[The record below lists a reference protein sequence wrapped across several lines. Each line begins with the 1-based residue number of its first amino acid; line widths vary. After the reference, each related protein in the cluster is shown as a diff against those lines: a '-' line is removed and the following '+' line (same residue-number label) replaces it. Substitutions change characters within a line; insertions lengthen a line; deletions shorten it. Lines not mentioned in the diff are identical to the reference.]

1 MSITIDRARVRQ
13 FTARIFEQPIAR
25 ILMRLKVRPIAVTF
39 LGLMLAGVAAYLV
52 TVNELMWAGVILAI
66 SGSLDSIDGA
76 LARMSGSA
84 SSAGALLDSVVDR
97 LAEGIVL
104 LGVLILALDT
114 NDATLVTLVYIA
126 FAGSMLVSYVAA
138 RSQSLGSQQVV
149 GIMTRPERIIVLTV
163 GLLVGYLTIAIWVI
177 AILAPLTA
185 LHRFIHSWNKLQKGS
200 NP

>member
-1 MSITIDRARVRQ
+1 
-13 FTARIFEQPIAR
+13 
-25 ILMRLKVRPIAVTF
+25 MRLKVRPIAVTF

-76 LARMSGSA
+76 LARMSGAASA
-84 SSAGALLDSVVDR
+84 SGALLDSVVDR
-97 LAEGIVL
+97 TAEGIML

-114 NDATLVTLVYIA
+114 NDTSLATLVYIA

-200 NP
+200 KA